1 MQKAEVFF
9 IRRHHSGHL
18 SCTDLVKV
26 KIFCNYLMFCRN
38 SKAELL
44 SNITYAQSSLSNA
57 VVTDLHSIH
66 FLWPS
71 FSVVFKNNNP
81 FIFIPLMPSV
91 NHCPRHMWAI
101 SSSIQSFKHWSS
113 MFAGKGFKNLLYVG
127 VSLRWHRYLS
137 WALCWWSI
145 VKELNNCTRSWKN
158 DFIFLFIKMGMISN
172 ILLIILSGSIT
183 SLHQMVMNIIHV
195 KK

>member
-1 MQKAEVFF
+1 MYAESWGFF
-9 IRRHHSGHL
+9 YSQTSLWAPFMHKPCESQDFLQL
-18 SCTDLVKV
+18 SDVL
-26 KIFCNYLMFCRN
+26 
-38 SKAELL
+38 SEQQAELL

-57 VVTDLHSIH
+57 GVTDLHSIH

-91 NHCPRHMWAI
+91 NYCPRHMWAI
-101 SSSIQSFKHWSS
+101 SSSIQSFKHWWS

-145 VKELNNCTRSWKN
+145 VKELSNCTRSWKN
-158 DFIFLFIKMGMISN
+158 DFIFLLIKMGMISN
-172 ILLIILSGSIT
+172 ILLIIC
-183 SLHQMVMNIIHV
+183 
-195 KK
+195 

>member
-1 MQKAEVFF
+1 MHKPQYFLQ
-9 IRRHHSGHL
+9 L
-18 SCTDLVKV
+18 SDVLSEQQSRITQQYHVRTV
-26 KIFCNYLMFCRN
+26 IIIQCR
-38 SKAELL
+38 SYRF
-44 SNITYAQSSLSNA
+44 T
-57 VVTDLHSIH
+57 HIH

-145 VKELNNCTRSWKN
+145 VKELSNCTRSWKN
-158 DFIFLFIKMGMISN
+158 DFIFLLIKMGMISN
-172 ILLIILSGSIT
+172 ILLIIC
-183 SLHQMVMNIIHV
+183 
-195 KK
+195 